1 MNDKRDFDRAVD
13 RWLDDG
19 SDATPPEVIDAVLL
33 AVRSTPQERDFR
45 VPWRTTSMTSYLR
58 VAAVIAL
65 AVIASTAATFT
76 FGPGGSGIGGT
87 GASPSPSPALL
98 ARGNFVTNVGEVV
111 ELEATREGSSVTGRM
126 TVMAEGQNGP
136 YAFTVDLQCARK
148 TEDGLIM
155 IGGVTTDST
164 GREAPQEGTW
174 AGIVLERGSPV
185 GASTWRAGQS
195 GASQAANC
203 LAFLDEQDMR
213 ERSTHPGGDWTDPI
227 VGTVELGP

>member
-1 MNDKRDFDRAVD
+1 MRA
-13 RWLDDG
+13 
-19 SDATPPEVIDAVLL
+19 AHLL
-33 AVRSTPQERDFR
+33 ALTICLVGCE
-45 VPWRTTSMTSYLR
+45 
-58 VAAVIAL
+58 
-65 AVIASTAATFT
+65 
-76 FGPGGSGIGGT
+76 GT
-87 GASPSPSPALL
+87 VSESPSPSPALL

-126 TVMAEGQNGP
+126 TVSAEGQNGP
-136 YAFTVDLQCARK
+136 YGFPVDLQCARE
-148 TEDGLIM
+148 TEDGLVM

-185 GASTWRAGQS
+185 GASTWRPG
-195 GASQAANC
+195 GESQAASC

-227 VGTVELGP
+227 EGTVELGP